1 MHIAEL
7 LIKLIRSSHS
17 RLLLCDVESAERC
30 RAIKTECPEL
40 EEVFV
45 LGQFEGC
52 TPFNRLLDDEAFPRG
67 KIAINSTILN
77 VKFV

>member
-52 TPFNRLLDDEAFPRG
+52 TSLNRLLDDEAFPRG
-67 KIAINSTILN
+67 KI
-77 VKFV
+77 

>member
-45 LGQFEGC
+45 LGKFEGC
-52 TPFNRLLDDEAFPRG
+52 TPFNRLLDEEAFPRG